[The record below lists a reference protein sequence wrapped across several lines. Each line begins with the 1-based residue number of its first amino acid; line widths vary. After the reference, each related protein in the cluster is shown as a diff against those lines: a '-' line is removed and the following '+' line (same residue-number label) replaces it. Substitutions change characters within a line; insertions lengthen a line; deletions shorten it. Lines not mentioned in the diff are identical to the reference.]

1 MVSCSSLPNAVR
13 GVLVDG
19 APPIDGVGGVDLTYG
34 VWIGVPG
41 LGD

>member
-1 MVSCSSLPNAVR
+1 LPNAVR

-19 APPIDGVGGVDLTYG
+19 APPIDGNGGVDLTHG
-34 VWIGVPG
+34 VWIDVSD